1 MNRFSL
7 KGLVCAAVLAV
18 GCSLVPAQAPQDPVL
33 SAMKA
38 ELDRSLGKLKLT
50 GAPEPYYIEYRVLDR
65 DAYNVSA
72 SFGALTG
79 EDRLRTR
86 MITVTVRVGSY
97 KRDNSFG
104 QGANIVD
111 LLPYENDVYALRH
124 AIWLA
129 TDRAYKQA
137 VSAYAM
143 KQSLLKRYQA
153 EQQVDD
159 FSHEPPVTHIGG
171 LAKIDLGS
179 EDWPKVLTSLS
190 GMYRD
195 DLQLASFTA
204 NLKFSVTNEYFAN
217 TEGSVLRKGR
227 ASYGI
232 EVDGTTQASDGTHL
246 QRTYGEITPTLSEFP
261 KPPKLE
267 SETRKVLESLKQ
279 LRAAPAISEQYE
291 GPVLILNKAADT
303 LIADVVAKNIVG
315 LPPEP
320 GSTARTSGAYAQS
333 YKARILPAFV
343 NIVDDPTLSAFKG
356 EGLLSN
362 YDYDDEAVKAQKI
375 DVVDKGEL
383 VNYLTNRQPI
393 RDFTESNGHG
403 RALFT
408 MYGGAAT
415 PTPSTLVVSSAQ
427 VKPFAEL
434 KQKLIEL
441 CKDQGLPY
449 AYYVEEMASP
459 APSPLSLDQSE
470 APDGTFVPQL
480 LYRIYADG
488 HEELVRGGEVA
499 NLDTRA
505 LRSNLM
511 MLGDDQFLEGA
522 GGEDAPVGIIAPSML
537 FGDLVVRPSES
548 GKDKLPQYPPPSLV
562 AKTIH

>member
-1 MNRFSL
+1 MRRIVRAAVYVAVL
-7 KGLVCAAVLAV
+7 VLVCSVAIAQEATDPILA
-18 GCSLVPAQAPQDPVL
+18 
-33 SAMKA
+33 AMKA
-38 ELDRSLGKLKLT
+38 ELDRSLGKLKLP

-79 EDRLRTR
+79 EDRLRAR
-86 MITVTVRVGSY
+86 MLTVTVRVGSY

-104 QGANIVD
+104 QGANMVE
-111 LLPYENDVYALRH
+111 LLPFEDDMYALRH

-159 FSHEPPVTHIGG
+159 FSHEPPVTHLGA
-171 LAKIDLGS
+171 LAKIDFGAQN
-179 EDWPKVLTSLS
+179 WPQLLTSLS
-190 GMYRD
+190 TLYRD
-195 DLQLASFTA
+195 DPQLESFNAS
-204 NLKFSVTNEYFAN
+204 LKFSATNEYFAN

-232 EVDGTTQASDGTHL
+232 EVNGSTQAADGTHL
-246 QRTYGEITPTLSEFP
+246 QRNYGEITPTLGEFP
-261 KPPKLE
+261 KPAKLE
-267 SETRKVLESLKQ
+267 SESRKVLAALKE
-279 LRAAPAISEQYE
+279 LRAAPAVSDEYE
-291 GPVLILNKAADT
+291 GPVLVLNKAADT
-303 LIADVVAKNIVG
+303 LIADVVAKNVVG
-315 LPPEP
+315 VPPEP

-333 YKARILPAFV
+333 YKTRILPAFV
-343 NIVDDPTLSAFKG
+343 SIVDDPTLAVFKG

-362 YDYDDEAVKAQKI
+362 YEYDDEAVKAQKV

-383 VNYLTNRQPI
+383 VNYLTNRQPV
-393 RDFTESNGHG
+393 RDFLESNGHG

-408 MYGGAAT
+408 MYGGASA

-427 VKPFAEL
+427 AKPFDEL
-434 KQKLIEL
+434 KQKLVEL

-449 AYYVEEMASP
+449 AYYVEEMASF
-459 APSPLSLDQSE
+459 APSALSLDQSE
-470 APDGTFVPQL
+470 APEGTFVPQL

-488 HEELVRGGEVA
+488 HQELVRGGEVA

-511 MLGDDQFLEGA
+511 MMGDDQFLEGA

-537 FGDLVVRPSES
+537 FGDLVIRPTES
-548 GKDKLPQYPPPSLV
+548 GKDKLPQYPPPSLSV
-562 AKTIH
+562 KSVR

>member
-1 MNRFSL
+1 MMKPLL
-7 KGLVCAAVLAV
+7 KATLYAAIALA
-18 GCSLVPAQAPQDPVL
+18 SSFALAQSPSDPIL
-33 SAMKA
+33 TSMKA

-72 SFGALTG
+72 SLGALTG

-86 MITVTVRVGSY
+86 MLTVTVRVGSY

-104 QGANIVD
+104 QGANIVE
-111 LLPYENDVYALRH
+111 LLPYEDDVYALRH

-137 VSAYAM
+137 VSAFAM

-159 FSHEPPVTHIGG
+159 FSHEPPVVHVGT
-171 LAKIDLGS
+171 LQKIDFGAQN
-179 EDWPKVLTSLS
+179 WPQVLTSLS
-190 GMYRD
+190 GLYRD
-195 DLQLASFTA
+195 DPQLESFTA
-204 NLKFSVTNEYFAN
+204 NLKFSATNEYFAN

-232 EVDGTTQASDGTHL
+232 EVNGSTQATDGTHL
-246 QRTYGEITPTLSEFP
+246 QRNYGEITPTLTEFP

-267 SETRKVLESLKQ
+267 SESRKVIESLKQ
-279 LRAAPAISEQYE
+279 LRAAPAISEEYE

-315 LPPEP
+315 MPPEP
-320 GSTARTSGAYAQS
+320 GSTARTAGAYAQS
-333 YKARILPAFV
+333 YKTRVLPAFV
-343 NIVDDPTLSAFKG
+343 NIVDDPSLTTFKG

-362 YDYDDEAVKAQKI
+362 YEYDDEAVKAQKI

-383 VNYLTNRQPI
+383 VNYLTSRQPVK
-393 RDFTESNGHG
+393 DFVESNGHG
-403 RALFT
+403 RAVFT
-408 MYGGAAT
+408 MYGGAAA
-415 PTPSTLVVSSAQ
+415 PTPSTLVVSSVLA
-427 VKPFAEL
+427 KPFDEL
-434 KQKLIEL
+434 KKKLIEL

-459 APSPLSLDQSE
+459 APSPLSLDQGESPE
-470 APDGTFVPQL
+470 GSFVPQL
-480 LYRIYADG
+480 LYRIYPDG
-488 HEELVRGGEVA
+488 HQELVRGGEVA
-499 NLDTRA
+499 NLDTRG

-537 FGDLVVRPSES
+537 FGDLVVRPSQS
-548 GKDKLPQYPPPSLV
+548 GKDKLPQYPPPLLS
-562 AKTIH
+562 AKAAR

>member
-1 MNRFSL
+1 MMKPLL
-7 KGLVCAAVLAV
+7 KATLYAAIALA
-18 GCSLVPAQAPQDPVL
+18 SSFALAQSPSDPIL
-33 SAMKA
+33 TSMKA

-72 SFGALTG
+72 SLGALTG

-86 MITVTVRVGSY
+86 MLTVTVRVGSY

-104 QGANIVD
+104 QGANIVE
-111 LLPYENDVYALRH
+111 LLPYEDDVYALRH

-137 VSAYAM
+137 VSAFAM

-159 FSHEPPVTHIGG
+159 FSHEPPVVHVGT
-171 LAKIDLGS
+171 LQKIDFGAQN
-179 EDWPKVLTSLS
+179 WPQVLTSLS
-190 GMYRD
+190 GLYRD
-195 DLQLASFTA
+195 DPQLESFTA
-204 NLKFSVTNEYFAN
+204 NLKFSATNEYFAN

-232 EVDGTTQASDGTHL
+232 EVNGSTQATDGTHL
-246 QRTYGEITPTLSEFP
+246 QRNYGEITPTLTEFP

-267 SETRKVLESLKQ
+267 SESRKVIESLKQ
-279 LRAAPAISEQYE
+279 LRAAPAISEEYE

-315 LPPEP
+315 MPPEP
-320 GSTARTSGAYAQS
+320 GSTARTAGAYAQS
-333 YKARILPAFV
+333 YKTRVLPAFV
-343 NIVDDPTLSAFKG
+343 NIVDDPSLTTFKG

-362 YDYDDEAVKAQKI
+362 YEYDDEAVKAQKI

-383 VNYLTNRQPI
+383 VNYLTSRQPVK
-393 RDFTESNGHG
+393 DFVESNGHG
-403 RALFT
+403 RAVFT
-408 MYGGAAT
+408 MYGGAAA
-415 PTPSTLVVSSAQ
+415 PTPSTLVVSSVLA
-427 VKPFAEL
+427 KPFDEL
-434 KQKLIEL
+434 KKKLIEL

-449 AYYVEEMASP
+449 AYYVEEMASS
-459 APSPLSLDQSE
+459 APSPLSLDQGESPE
-470 APDGTFVPQL
+470 GSFVPQL
-480 LYRIYADG
+480 LYRIYPDG
-488 HEELVRGGEVA
+488 HQELVRGGEVA
-499 NLDTRA
+499 NLDTRG

-537 FGDLVVRPSES
+537 FGDLVVRPSQS
-548 GKDKLPQYPPPSLV
+548 GKDKLPQYPPPLLS
-562 AKTIH
+562 AKAAR

>member
-1 MNRFSL
+1 MMKPLL
-7 KGLVCAAVLAV
+7 KATLYAAIALA
-18 GCSLVPAQAPQDPVL
+18 SSFALAQSPSDPIL
-33 SAMKA
+33 TSMKA

-72 SFGALTG
+72 SLGALTG

-86 MITVTVRVGSY
+86 MLTVTVRVGRY

-104 QGANIVD
+104 QGANIVE
-111 LLPYENDVYALRH
+111 LLPYEDDVYALRH

-137 VSAYAM
+137 VSAFAM

-159 FSHEPPVTHIGG
+159 FSHEPPVVHVGT
-171 LAKIDLGS
+171 LQKIDFGAQN
-179 EDWPKVLTSLS
+179 WPQVLTSLS
-190 GMYRD
+190 GLYRD
-195 DLQLASFTA
+195 DPQLESFTA
-204 NLKFSVTNEYFAN
+204 NLKFSATNEYFAN

-232 EVDGTTQASDGTHL
+232 EVNGSTQATDGTHL
-246 QRTYGEITPTLSEFP
+246 QRNYGEITPTLTEFP

-267 SETRKVLESLKQ
+267 SESRKVIESLKQ
-279 LRAAPAISEQYE
+279 LRAAPAISEEYE

-315 LPPEP
+315 TPPEP
-320 GSTARTSGAYAQS
+320 GSTARTAGAYAQS
-333 YKARILPAFV
+333 YKTRVLPAFV
-343 NIVDDPTLSAFKG
+343 NIVDDPSLTTFKG

-362 YDYDDEAVKAQKI
+362 YEYDDEAVKAQKI

-383 VNYLTNRQPI
+383 VNYLTSRQPVK
-393 RDFTESNGHG
+393 DFVESNGHG
-403 RALFT
+403 RAVFT
-408 MYGGAAT
+408 MYGGAAA
-415 PTPSTLVVSSAQ
+415 PTPSTLVVSSVLA
-427 VKPFAEL
+427 KPFDEL
-434 KQKLIEL
+434 KKKLIEL

-449 AYYVEEMASP
+449 AYYVEEMASS
-459 APSPLSLDQSE
+459 APSPLSLDQGESPE
-470 APDGTFVPQL
+470 GSFVPQL
-480 LYRIYADG
+480 LYRTYPDG
-488 HEELVRGGEVA
+488 HQELVRGGEVA
-499 NLDTRA
+499 NLDTRG

-537 FGDLVVRPSES
+537 FGDLEVRPSQS
-548 GKDKLPQYPPPSLV
+548 GKDKLPQYPPPLLS
-562 AKTIH
+562 AKAAR